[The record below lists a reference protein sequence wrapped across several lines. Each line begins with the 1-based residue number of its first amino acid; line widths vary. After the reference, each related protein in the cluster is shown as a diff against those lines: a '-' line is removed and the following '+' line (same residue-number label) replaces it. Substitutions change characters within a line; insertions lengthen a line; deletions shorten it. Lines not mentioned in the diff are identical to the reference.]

1 MNKILYL
8 FTILILISA
17 CSFHD
22 SGGFWSKEKKLKKNQ
37 IKFKPV
43 FEVEEIISKEFN
55 PNFKIFLK
63 KNEIKFDEN
72 SHNNNNDGYNLFK
85 GDLKKVKKYSFSK
98 FKNF

>member
-8 FTILILISA
+8 FTILTLISA

-43 FEVEEIISKEFN
+43 FEVEEIILQFTLTT
-55 PNFKIFLK
+55 FLPPT
-63 KNEIKFDEN
+63 
-72 SHNNNNDGYNLFK
+72 L
-85 GDLKKVKKYSFSK
+85 VKT
-98 FKNF
+98 